1 LLNDCHLVYSLAP
14 IFSFIG
20 PASPIRL
27 DDESVIRLATD
38 ADFAEITMRAP
49 GIMNG
54 MDQVKWIVE
63 TESRIS
69 GATGVGVPSDLERLE
84 DILTAIRLT
93 VDGGAHCK
101 FLFATRKGDLSA
113 ASAALLPSTQVGSPS
128 EITSEKSVTSLV
140 DLFKNLRSKKPLA
153 LGFALRRFNQAFE
166 RTQIEDRLVDLV
178 IVLESLLVRDGNQG
192 EVAYK
197 FRMRTA
203 AMLGDGESLGVC
215 PRIHL

>member
-1 LLNDCHLVYSLAP
+1 MMTSRSISKRMYFLNFWRTISAARFAEVYNTVEAALLNDCHLVYSLAP

-140 DLFKNLRSKKPLA
+140 DLFKNLR
-153 LGFALRRFNQAFE
+153 
-166 RTQIEDRLVDLV
+166 
-178 IVLESLLVRDGNQG
+178 
-192 EVAYK
+192 
-197 FRMRTA
+197 
-203 AMLGDGESLGVC
+203 
-215 PRIHL
+215 